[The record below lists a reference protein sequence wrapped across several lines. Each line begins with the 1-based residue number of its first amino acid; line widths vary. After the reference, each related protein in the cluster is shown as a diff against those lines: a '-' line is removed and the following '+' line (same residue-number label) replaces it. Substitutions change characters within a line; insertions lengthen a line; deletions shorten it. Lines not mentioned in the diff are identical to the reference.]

1 PTFYADIFNPQS
13 LNKYQYCY
21 NNPVNFVDPDGH
33 QGLDVIV
40 KEAVKQTAT
49 KVAPRAVAVIV
60 PPIGAALLVGSIIGN
75 GIDAYA
81 TAIQIDANNR
91 LKIQIAV
98 NQGFEFAAQQSS
110 QQNNNQNNPSIND
123 KNKQAQKPSN
133 QPTNE
138 PQLPL
143 SPDLSKGGKKNVR
156 DSGLEGIPD
165 QDINDALKNNKS
177 PFPKTQGQPLTAEE
191 KRRLQREQKAR
202 GDRNKNKR
210 NK

>member
-1 PTFYADIFNPQS
+1 
-13 LNKYQYCY
+13 L
-21 NNPVNFVDPDGH
+21 NFVDPDGH

-60 PPIGAALLVGSIIGN
+60 PPVGAALLVGTIIAN
-75 GIDAYA
+75 GIDSYA
-81 TAIQIDANNR
+81 RAIQIDADNR
-91 LKIQIAV
+91 LKIQIAI
-98 NQGFEFAAQQSS
+98 NQGNEFAAQQRS
-110 QQNNNQNNPSIND
+110 QQNNPSIND
-123 KNKQAQKPSN
+123 KNKQAQNPSS
-133 QPTNE
+133 QPTNQ
-138 PQLPL
+138 PQRPP
-143 SPDLSKGGKKNVR
+143 SSDLSKGGKKNVR

-177 PFPKTQGQPLTAEE
+177 PFPKTQGQPLTGEE

-202 GDRNKNKR
+202 GDRNKTKR